1 MPENQISIDLA
12 GSFIDIYAR
21 IVYAVADAIWEF
33 YTAVYPPST
42 LRI

>member
-1 MPENQISIDLA
+1 MPEYPISIDLA
-12 GSFIDIYAR
+12 GSFIVIYAR
-21 IVYAVADAIWEF
+21 IVYAEADAIWEF